1 MLSLVPKRLLVSS
14 SGLSSSRLLSS
25 FQNILVSK
33 KGEKQNVGLIQ
44 LNRPKALNALCGA
57 LMTELGH
64 ALDELRD
71 DKEIGAVVLT
81 GSEKAFAA
89 GADIKE
95 MKDKRF
101 AECCNERFLADWD
114 QVARFPKPII
124 AAVNGYALGG
134 GCEVAMMCDIIY
146 AGENAKFG
154 QPEIAIGVIPGAG
167 GTQRL
172 PRLVGKSRAME
183 MVLTGAPIS
192 AKEAEHWGLVSRVF
206 PTDKLLDEA
215 IKLAEK
221 ICVHSK
227 LIAAI
232 AKDSVNNSFET
243 NLNNGLQT
251 EKRLFYA
258 CFGTEDKMEGMKAF
272 VEKRAPS
279 FKDS

>member
-1 MLSLVPKRLLVSS
+1 MLPLLSRNLLCTSS
-14 SGLSSSRLLSS
+14 SSFKSIRLISTN
-25 FQNILVSK
+25 FQHILCDK
-33 KGEKQNVGLIQ
+33 KGEKKNVGFIQ
-44 LNRPKALNALCGA
+44 LNRPKALNALCHG
-57 LMTELGH
+57 LMKELGQ
-64 ALDELRD
+64 ALHEFNN
-71 DKEIGAVVLT
+71 DKDIGAVVLT

-95 MKDKRF
+95 MADKRF
-101 AECCNERFLADWD
+101 AECYNEHFLDDWD
-114 QVARFPKPII
+114 EVARFPKPII

-172 PRLVGKSRAME
+172 TKLIGKSRAME
-183 MVLTGAPIS
+183 MVLTGSPIN

-206 PTDKLLDEA
+206 PPNKVVDEA

-221 ICVHSK
+221 ISSHSK

-243 NLNNGLQT
+243 NLSNGLKT
-251 EKRLFYA
+251 EKRLFWA
-258 CFGTEDKMEGMKAF
+258 CFATVSHLDLSKF
-272 VEKRAPS
+272 YY
-279 FKDS
+279 